1 MKVNSFL
8 KFIICIIITNTYF
21 SFESKAKN
29 TKNIKNVIIAT
40 GGITGVYYP
49 AGGAICRLVN
59 RSRFENGIH
68 CYVESTEGSIANLNA
83 LRNGK
88 FDLAIAQSD
97 WLHHA
102 YKGTG
107 RFSDQRPFKDLRL
120 VMSLHTETFI
130 LAVRESSG
138 INKID
143 DMVGKR
149 VNFGSSDSGM
159 YSTMKVLMDIK
170 GWKKS
175 DFKSTTS
182 LSPSNQ
188 IESLCNKKI
197 DVMTY
202 IAGNPNGIIQEAT
215 RHQGSKCKVKIL
227 SIDKK
232 TIEKL
237 VSRFPFYTKA
247 KIPGGL
253 YNNNKKDI
261 STFGIKA
268 VLLSTNKVDP
278 QTIESL
284 LEAVVGNLD
293 SLKSLHP
300 VLSNF
305 KESEILPISKD
316 QQYPVH
322 KGSLNYIKNRRDIL
336 GEIKYTKLEARYKK
350 LKNNHNNLQKKYKN
364 LKTRYKK
371 LLGAEKK

>member
-1 MKVNSFL
+1 MTINSFL
-8 KFIICIIITNTYF
+8 KFAIY
-21 SFESKAKN
+21 SFLAILCLFIKSSNAKN
-29 TKNIKNVIIAT
+29 AKNIKNVIIAT

-83 LRNGK
+83 LREGK

-102 YKGTG
+102 HKGTG
-107 RFSDQRPFKDLRL
+107 RFSDQKPFRDLRL

-138 INKID
+138 IDSLDDITGKI
-143 DMVGKR
+143 
-149 VNFGSSDSGM
+149 VNFGSPDSGM
-159 YSTMKVLMDIK
+159 HSTMKVLMDVK

-175 DFKSTTS
+175 DFKAITS

-188 IESLCNKKI
+188 IESLCSKKI

-202 IAGNPNGIIQEAT
+202 IAGNPNGIMQEAT
-215 RHQGSKCKVKIL
+215 KHQGSRCKVKIIA
-227 SIDKK
+227 IDKK

-237 VSRFPFYTKA
+237 VNRFPFYTKT
-247 KIPGGL
+247 KILGGL

-261 STFGIKA
+261 PTFGIKA
-268 VLLSTNKVDP
+268 ALLSTNKVDSK
-278 QTIESL
+278 TIESV
-284 LEAVVGNLD
+284 LESVVGNLE

-300 VLSNF
+300 VLNNF
-305 KESEILPISKD
+305 KENEMLPLDKEQPYPIHKGTIKYIESRKDILSEIRYK
-316 QQYPVH
+316 
-322 KGSLNYIKNRRDIL
+322 
-336 GEIKYTKLEARYKK
+336 KLEEKYKK
-350 LKNNHNNLQKKYKN
+350 LKNNYNS
-364 LKTRYKK
+364 LKTKYNRLANK
-371 LLGAEKK
+371 